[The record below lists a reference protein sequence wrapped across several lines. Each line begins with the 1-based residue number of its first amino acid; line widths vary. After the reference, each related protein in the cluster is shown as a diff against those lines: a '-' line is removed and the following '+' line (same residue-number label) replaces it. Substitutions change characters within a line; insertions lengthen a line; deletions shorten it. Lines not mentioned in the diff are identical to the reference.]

1 MPPSQLQVKVNALK
15 RLIKEEK
22 LYQQEVTEQ
31 EQYVKSMQLKNA
43 DEYEIKKQIEVLQ
56 ESQRMVPEITTKI
69 SQHKEALKA
78 FLDSFKGDEDT
89 SAAKELVAQVHMK
102 FNI

>member
-31 EQYVKSMQLKNA
+31 EQYVKSMQLNNA

-69 SQHKEALKA
+69 FQHKEALKA

-89 SAAKELVAQVHMK
+89 SAAKELVA
-102 FNI
+102 